1 MKSSSKKF
9 SLLIVFALILLLLS
23 TITSAMH
30 WDANKILEKIA
41 LVFLGCVY
49 FIRFLHKS
57 DKNLLDLTK
66 LGLISGYIFHRFL
79 MLYHVESA
87 KFFLWILVLI
97 TVFWITLE
105 VIGKLSNRFGQLHT
119 LSYIGMGIVM
129 LEVLFKIK
137 HWPLSF
143 LFQVV
148 GLVLLLC
155 SFGIEFYNSKI
166 LKQSVNRKYE
176 CNFRNKKTVK

>member
-1 MKSSSKKF
+1 MEIKASSKKF

-23 TITSAMH
+23 TIYSAMH
-30 WDANKILEKIA
+30 WDTNKILKKIA

-49 FIRFLHKS
+49 FMRFLHKS

-79 MLYHVESA
+79 MLYHAESA
-87 KFFLWILVLI
+87 LAFLWILVLI

-105 VIGKLSNRFGQLHT
+105 VYGKVSNSFDQLHS
-119 LSYIGMGIVM
+119 LAYIGMGILM
-129 LEVLFKIK
+129 LEALFKIK

-143 LFQVV
+143 LFHFG

-155 SFGIEFYNSKI
+155 SFGIEYYNSKI
-166 LKQSVNRKYE
+166 LKQSVNRK
-176 CNFRNKKTVK
+176 